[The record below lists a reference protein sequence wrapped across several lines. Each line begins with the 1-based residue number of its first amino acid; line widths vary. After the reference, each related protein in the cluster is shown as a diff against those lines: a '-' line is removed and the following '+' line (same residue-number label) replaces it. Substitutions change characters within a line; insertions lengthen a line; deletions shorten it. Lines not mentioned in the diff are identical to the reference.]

1 MSDINFSTLTRLSTP
16 RMTGT
21 VAAEAVAAATS
32 EAAEAAAAVAA
43 AEMSGGRRR
52 CVAAGDIDSNAAA
65 VGGSIQ

>member
-43 AEMSGGRRR
+43 AEMSGGRR

-65 VGGSIQ
+65 VGGLIQ